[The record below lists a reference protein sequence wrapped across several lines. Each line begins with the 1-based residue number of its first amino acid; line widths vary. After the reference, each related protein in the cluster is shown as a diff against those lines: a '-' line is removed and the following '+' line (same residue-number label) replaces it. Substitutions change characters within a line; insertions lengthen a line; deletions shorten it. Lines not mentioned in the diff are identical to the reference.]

1 MVKPT
6 KPSSKSVT
14 ISAADIEFDDS
25 GRAFIANSEAM
36 ASLRDSLSAGAE
48 AIKNIGCCSAA
59 LEGGQRIDPKDLNSL
74 MSEAIK
80 NIGCCSAV

>member
-14 ISAADIEFDDS
+14 ISAADIDFDEA
-25 GRAFIANSEAM
+25 GRAFISNPEAM
-36 ASLRDSLSAGAE
+36 ASLRDSIGLGAE
-48 AIKNIGCCSAA
+48 AIKNVGCCSAA
-59 LEGGQRIDPKDLNSL
+59 IEGGQRIDPKELNSL

-80 NIGCCSAV
+80 NVGCCSAV